1 MIASKKAKVK
11 RQKLV
16 LLFYL
21 LPFTFYL
28 LNFAC
33 VNNNSGRREYVIA
46 DSKAYEAS
54 IFRQN
59 CAICHGQEANGKE
72 MDGKL
77 IPSLRYGEAE
87 KLSEEEIYQQIS
99 NGKLPMP
106 SFKNQLS
113 ETEIRKM
120 VKFVM
125 RDLQGRE

>member
-1 MIASKKAKVK
+1 MKYL
-11 RQKLV
+11 KLTFV
-16 LLFYL
+16 LLFIA
-21 LPFTFYL
+21 FAI
-28 LNFAC
+28 AC
-33 VNNNSGRREYVIA
+33 VQNTSNRKEYVIA

-87 KLSEEEIYQQIS
+87 KLSEEQIYQQIS

-106 SFKNQLS
+106 SFRNQLS
-113 ETEIRKM
+113 DKEIWLM
-120 VKFVM
+120 VKFIK
-125 RDLQGRE
+125 RDLQGKE

>member
-33 VNNNSGRREYVIA
+33 SSNNSGRREYVIA

-87 KLSEEEIYQQIS
+87 KLSEEQIYQQIS

-113 ETEIRKM
+113 EKEIWLM
-120 VKFVM
+120 VKFIKK
-125 RDLQGRE
+125 DLQGKE

>member
-1 MIASKKAKVK
+1 MLKF
-11 RQKLV
+11 KLLV
-16 LLFYL
+16 IFLFVI
-21 LPFTFYL
+21 FSI
-28 LNFAC
+28 FAC
-33 VNNNSGRREYVIA
+33 SNNNSGRQEYVIA

-106 SFKNQLS
+106 SFRNQLS
-113 ETEIRKM
+113 EKEIWLM
-120 VKFVM
+120 VKFIKKATPF
-125 RDLQGRE
+125 LANLF